1 MSIHDHEA
9 SFRGR
14 AFVWGGLALGV
25 LLLAALLSR
34 GFGLLSGGARGAES
48 PDLMVRKGDL
58 IIVPEGSALRE
69 RLTVMPAVA
78 QAVSA
83 KLLLPAVVES
93 DPARTAAVL
102 PALSGRLIAL
112 KVGLGDRV
120 ARGQVLA
127 VIDSPDLGQAK
138 SDVDKAQADLTAADH
153 ELSRQK
159 DLFEAQA
166 GAKRDLEQAQDNE
179 EKAKA
184 ELERARQRL
193 KLLHGE
199 EGNGER
205 YVLRAPISGEVFAR
219 NLNPGI
225 EVQGQY
231 GGGTAVELFTVGAI
245 DSVWIWADLFEMDL
259 AAFQKGAALS
269 ATVPAYPKREF
280 TGRVDWISPALDPV
294 TRTARV
300 RCVLANPHGEL
311 KPEMYA
317 TVHIST
323 GERRALAIPRSA
335 VLRIGEQTL
344 VFVQEG
350 RTESGLFRF
359 QRRAVH
365 VDENA
370 AGDLL
375 PVIDGLQRGDVVV
388 ITGGLQLTSM
398 T

>member
-127 VIDSPDLGQAK
+127 VIDSPDLGQAYDDDEK
-138 SDVDKAQADLTAADH
+138 AAVTARLTGKNLARQEAQNKIGVVSDRDLDQARSDYAQAAA
-153 ELSRQK
+153 EYTRT
-159 DLFEAQA
+159 QA
-166 GAKRDLEQAQDNE
+166 
-179 EKAKA
+179 
-184 ELERARQRL
+184 RL
-193 KLLHGE
+193 KLLGASS
-199 EGNGER
+199 G
-205 YVLRAPISGEVFAR
+205 APSSRPASRFLTV
-219 NLNPGI
+219 
-225 EVQGQY
+225 
-231 GGGTAVELFTVGAI
+231 TAPVGR
-245 DSVWIWADLFEMDL
+245 SS
-259 AAFQKGAALS
+259 AA
-269 ATVPAYPKREF
+269 E
-280 TGRVDWISPALDPV
+280 
-294 TRTARV
+294 
-300 RCVLANPHGEL
+300 
-311 KPEMYA
+311 
-317 TVHIST
+317 
-323 GERRALAIPRSA
+323 
-335 VLRIGEQTL
+335 
-344 VFVQEG
+344 
-350 RTESGLFRF
+350 
-359 QRRAVH
+359 
-365 VDENA
+365 
-370 AGDLL
+370 
-375 PVIDGLQRGDVVV
+375 
-388 ITGGLQLTSM
+388 
-398 T
+398 

>member
-1 MSIHDHEA
+1 MNCRHPSTIARA
-9 SFRGR
+9 S
-14 AFVWGGLALGV
+14 ALGLALA
-25 LLLAALLSR
+25 LAACSHEGKNEGPHAPPGEAWLSPQQMS
-34 GFGLLSGGARGAES
+34 SGQVVTQPLEER
-48 PDLMVRKGDL
+48 DL
-58 IIVPEGSALRE
+58 GSSI
-69 RLTVMPAVA
+69 TTSGKVA
-78 QAVSA
+78 FDDQKVAHIFPPVTGR
-83 KLLLPAVVES
+83 VVE
-93 DPARTAAVL
+93 VL
-102 PALSGRLIAL
+102 ASLGQ
-112 KVGLGDRV
+112 KVEKGTP
-120 ARGQVLA
+120 LA

>member
-1 MSIHDHEA
+1 MTSRHATMIAGIARA
-9 SFRGR
+9 S
-14 AFVWGGLALGV
+14 ALGLV
-25 LLLAALLSR
+25 LLAGCSREGKNDGPHAPPGEAWLSPQQMS
-34 GFGLLSGGARGAES
+34 SGQVVTQPLEERDLGASITTSGKVS
-48 PDLMVRKGDL
+48 FDDQK
-58 IIVPEGSALRE
+58 
-69 RLTVMPAVA
+69 VA
-78 QAVSA
+78 HIFPPVTGR
-83 KLLLPAVVES
+83 VVE
-93 DPARTAAVL
+93 VL
-102 PALSGRLIAL
+102 ASLGQ
-112 KVGLGDRV
+112 KVEKGTP
-120 ARGQVLA
+120 LA

-153 ELSRQK
+153 ELARQK

-166 GAKRDLEQAQDNE
+166 GARRDLEQAQDNQ

-199 EGNGER
+199 EGSGER
-205 YVLRAPISGEVFAR
+205 YVLRSPIAGEVFAR

-245 DSVWIWADLFEMDL
+245 DTVWIWADLFEMDL

-300 RCVLANPHGEL
+300 RCVLANPRGEL

-370 AGDLL
+370 AGNLL
-375 PVIDGLQRGDVVV
+375 R
-388 ITGGLQLTSM
+388 
-398 T
+398 